1 MKSKDTRG
9 RKKRKDGPL
18 PPNIRSALV
27 ARAAG
32 ANWNRCAEISNTS
45 AANLRE
51 WRKHPEAEAYLNE
64 AIEQNISEA
73 HNLLAENAPK
83 IAHRLIELSLR
94 EDIRPYAQ
102 VSAISE
108 CFRVLQNGVINKENR
123 EEIRKIR
130 DSLEALEGNNVIDID

>member
-1 MKSKDTRG
+1 MKSRETRG
-9 RKKRKDGPL
+9 RKKREDGPL
-18 PPNIRSALV
+18 PANIRRALV

-32 ANWNRCAEISNTS
+32 ANWTKCAEIAYTS

-51 WRKHPEAEAYLNE
+51 WRKHSEAEAYLNE

-83 IAHRLIELSLR
+83 IAQRLIELSLR
-94 EDIRPYAQ
+94 DDIRPYAQ

-130 DSLEALEGNNVIDID
+130 DSLEILEGNNVIDIS